1 MSEAVIPI
9 TAEDAANCVWELEEV
24 TPEYRRYVGRGTHPV
39 TGQPILVRKTEY
51 LHETA
56 LLVKNHQERMD
67 SQNQRWTQGSGS
79 DKNGV
84 PLVKVASVPLN
95 VWYSKVAPRE
105 KDGDNE
111 FLKWFLGREESKPFR
126 TKEGTL

>member
-1 MSEAVIPI
+1 MPETVIPI

-39 TGQPILVRKTEY
+39 SGQPILVRKTEY
-51 LHETA
+51 LHESK
-56 LLVKNHQERMD
+56 LLAANHHERME
-67 SQNQRWTQGSGS
+67 NQGKKWTQGSGS

-95 VWYSKVAPRE
+95 VFYNHVAPRE
-105 KDGDNE
+105 KDGDTD
-111 FLKWFLGREESKPFR
+111 FLKWFLEREEAKPFR
-126 TKEGTL
+126 TKEGNL